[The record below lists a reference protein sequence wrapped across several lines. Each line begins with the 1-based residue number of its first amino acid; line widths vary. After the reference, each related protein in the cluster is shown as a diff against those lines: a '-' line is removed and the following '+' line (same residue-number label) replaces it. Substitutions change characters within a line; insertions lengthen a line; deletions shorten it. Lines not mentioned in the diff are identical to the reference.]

1 MKQTPIELEIEE
13 LILRDVPPALRQQLA
28 VVIERELARLLVEQ
42 GLPPALAQGGN
53 IPDLAIG
60 PVRIAEHA
68 RAEVVGSQIARSVY
82 GKLWADQQRPD

>member
-13 LILRDVPPALRQQLA
+13 LILRDVPSALRPHLA
-28 VVIERELARLLVEQ
+28 EVIKQELARLLLEQ
-42 GLPPALAQGGN
+42 GLPPSLAQGGN
-53 IPDLAIG
+53 VSDIAIG

-82 GKLWADQQRPD
+82 GQLWAPQRPD